1 MITCWNLEETELAHY
16 KLKDESDMERKERR
30 ASILLTLAAVIWGLA
45 FVAQRVG
52 SQYVGSFTF
61 TGVRFALGALSLL
74 PLIYMRNRKE
84 QMETPMKEQT
94 ESITEQSTSKEQ
106 ANIQLLRIG
115 VIAGILLFAAAS
127 LQQFG
132 LIETTAGKGAF
143 ITGFYIIL
151 VPLFGVFLKHKLGLK
166 ALIASL
172 LALVGLYF
180 ISVNGETGI
189 SKGDLL
195 IFLSSFFFAFH
206 ILLINKYSQTLDTLK
221 LSFVQ
226 YSLCSIISLIAALLF
241 EGIILSGILE
251 AAIPILYGGIFSV
264 GIAYTLQVAGQK
276 YARASHASIIMSLEA
291 VFAVVGGA
299 LILGESMEIRGY
311 IGCILMI
318 LAVLVSQYQGRF
330 SISLAVSNKL

>member
-1 MITCWNLEETELAHY
+1 
-16 KLKDESDMERKERR
+16 MERKEMR
-30 ASILLTLAAVIWGLA
+30 ASILLTLAAIIWGLA

-74 PLIYMRNRKE
+74 PLIYFRNRKE
-84 QMETPMKEQT
+84 QAATVKEQT
-94 ESITEQSTSKEQ
+94 ASINEQSTSKEQ
-106 ANIQLLRIG
+106 SNTQLLRVG

-151 VPLFGVFLKHKLGLK
+151 VPLFGIFLKQKLGLK
-166 ALIASL
+166 TLVASV
-172 LALVGLYF
+172 LAMIGLYF

-195 IFLSSFFFAFH
+195 VFLSSFFFAFH
-206 ILLINKYSQTLDTLK
+206 ILLINKYSQVLDTLK

-226 YSLCSIISLIAALLF
+226 YSFCSIISLIAALLF
-241 EGIILSGILE
+241 EEIMISGILE
-251 AAIPILYGGIFSV
+251 AAVPILYGGIFSV

-291 VFAVVGGA
+291 VFAVIGGA
-299 LILGESMEIRGY
+299 LILGESMDLKGY
-311 IGCILMI
+311 IGCMLMI

-330 SISLAVSNKL
+330 SISLGVSNKRQRYIR

>member
-1 MITCWNLEETELAHY
+1 
-16 KLKDESDMERKERR
+16 MERKEMR
-30 ASILLTLAAVIWGLA
+30 ASILLTLAAIIWGLA

-61 TGVRFALGALSLL
+61 TGVRFAIGALSLL
-74 PLIYMRNRKE
+74 PLIYFRNRKE
-84 QMETPMKEQT
+84 QAATVKEQT
-94 ESITEQSTSKEQ
+94 ASINEQSNSKEQ
-106 ANIQLLRIG
+106 SNTQLLRVG

-151 VPLFGVFLKHKLGLK
+151 VPLFGIFLKQKLGLK
-166 ALIASL
+166 TLVASV
-172 LALVGLYF
+172 LAMIGLYF

-195 IFLSSFFFAFH
+195 VFLSSFFFAFH
-206 ILLINKYSQTLDTLK
+206 ILLINKYSQVLDTLK

-226 YSLCSIISLIAALLF
+226 YSFCSIISLIAALLF
-241 EGIILSGILE
+241 EEIMISGILE
-251 AAIPILYGGIFSV
+251 AAVPILYGGIFSV

-291 VFAVVGGA
+291 VFAVIGGA
-299 LILGESMEIRGY
+299 LILGESMDLKGY
-311 IGCILMI
+311 IGCMLMI

-330 SISLAVSNKL
+330 SISLGVSNKRQRYIR